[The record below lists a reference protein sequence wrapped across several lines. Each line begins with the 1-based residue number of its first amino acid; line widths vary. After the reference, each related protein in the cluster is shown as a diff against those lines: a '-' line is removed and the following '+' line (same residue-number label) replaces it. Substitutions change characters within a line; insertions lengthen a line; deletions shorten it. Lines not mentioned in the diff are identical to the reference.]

1 MSNASSRASG
11 RPPIRGLAH
20 VCYTVSDL
28 ERSVRFYTEVL
39 VLTPAFEYYRPT
51 GEKYGQYIHVGGRS
65 FIELFVGNLAERAEG
80 QPYRHLC
87 LEVTDM
93 DEAVAAFGARG
104 VEVTNVKVGNDHS
117 VQGWITDPD
126 GNRIELHCYTPESKQ
141 NGWLA

>member
-39 VLTPAFEYYRPT
+39 GLTPAFEYYRPT
-51 GEKYGQYIHVGGRS
+51 GEKYGQYIHVGGRN